1 MIVVDAILC
10 LLPCNTLKTLSH
22 FELASLT
29 CITIVIVFVLQK
41 LQDEGRDD
49 DDDEDDY
56 SGGSDRD
63 YSDDDSDD
71 DDGGGVP
78 VIGFGAAP
86 IHIPRAL
93 NVNIPVCR
101 QCQGYDGG

>member
-1 MIVVDAILC
+1 M
-10 LLPCNTLKTLSH
+10 
-22 FELASLT
+22 
-29 CITIVIVFVLQK
+29 FVLQK

-63 YSDDDSDD
+63 YSDDDSD